1 MKKIET
7 IEKYNQAVERV
18 EILLKQLDETYP
30 SFTSKIDE
38 LESELKHYSDFVTD
52 YCDEHFSVGE
62 PTTE

>member
-38 LESELKHYSDFVTD
+38 L
-52 YCDEHFSVGE
+52 
-62 PTTE
+62 